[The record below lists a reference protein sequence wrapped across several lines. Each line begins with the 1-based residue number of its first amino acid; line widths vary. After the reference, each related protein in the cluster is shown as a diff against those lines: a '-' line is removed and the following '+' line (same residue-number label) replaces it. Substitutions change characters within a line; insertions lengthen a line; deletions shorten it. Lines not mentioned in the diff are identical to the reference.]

1 MKRRP
6 PKSTRTDTLVP
17 DTTLFRARVT
27 AVASS
32 AEKLAAAEAHG
43 AERLLNHRDGDLRS
57 ALRASLPDGADVVV
71 DPVGGDLA
79 EPALRSLRWA
89 GRFVTVGY
97 AAGEIPRIPLNLG
110 MLKGIEIRGFK
121 FISFVTNEPEELDRK
136 STRLNSSH

>member
-1 MKRRP
+1 MG
-6 PKSTRTDTLVP
+6 
-17 DTTLFRARVT
+17 ARVT

-97 AAGEIPRIPLNLG
+97 AAGAIPPIPLNPV
-110 MLKGIEIRGFK
+110 MPKRTEIRACQ
-121 FISFVTNEPEELDRK
+121 FITVVPTQPGELEP
-136 STRLNSSH
+136 NANQ